1 MSTEAF
7 LSRWSRRKQAE
18 DEVRVAEDQ
27 VVAPKP
33 APDQALPANAVKS
46 QHPQGSSGTAAEG
59 SQPPHLIELPSL
71 ESLTPQSD
79 FKPFMQSGIASATR
93 NAALKKLFA
102 DPHFNVMDGLD
113 TYIDD
118 YTKSDPIP
126 EEWLKTM
133 WQSRGTLFS
142 PEERVAAEA
151 EDARLATEARAA
163 ALVEEEAKTAA
174 EAAQVA
180 LLPKAADFDSRVAQD
195 NSR

>member
-1 MSTEAF
+1 
-7 LSRWSRRKQAE
+7 
-18 DEVRVAEDQ
+18 
-27 VVAPKP
+27 
-33 APDQALPANAVKS
+33 
-46 QHPQGSSGTAAEG
+46 
-59 SQPPHLIELPSL
+59 
-71 ESLTPQSD
+71 
-79 FKPFMQSGIASATR
+79 MQSGIASATR

>member
-33 APDQALPANAVKS
+33 ASDNALPAGAVKN
-46 QHPQGSSGTAAEG
+46 QYPQASSGTAAEG
-59 SQPPHLIELPSL
+59 AQPPSVIELPAL

-93 NAALKKLFA
+93 NAALKKLFT

-133 WQSRGTLFS
+133 WQSRSTLFS
-142 PEERVAAEA
+142 PEERAAAEA
-151 EDARLATEARAA
+151 EDARLAAEARAA
-163 ALVEEEAKTAA
+163 ALLEEEAKAAA
-174 EAAQVA
+174 EVA
-180 LLPKAADFDSRVAQD
+180 MLPKPTDFDSRVAQD